1 MDYNAIVEIEKPQDP
16 VRPLR
21 KRKLHISVKKRGKAY
36 LFIYDILYFF
46 NTKTYLKKMHNVHQ
60 I

>member
-21 KRKLHISVKKRGKAY
+21 KRKLHISVKKRKKKKSQGI
-36 LFIYDILYFF
+36 FIYDMIFHTFSILG
-46 NTKTYLKKMHNVHQ
+46 L

>member
-1 MDYNAIVEIEKPQDP
+1 MHTIFEIEKPQDP
-16 VRPLR
+16 VRPVR